1 MRQNRREPFLPT
13 LSGVSL
19 LRSDDPTGPLAS
31 LAVDRLLTDDGPVWW
46 ADAGGH
52 ARTDVLAR
60 VAPSAGLLGRVRVA
74 RAFTA
79 TQHASLLRTLERR
92 VSPDAALVVCPA
104 VDALYRD
111 GDLPEEE
118 PADLLGAAADRLAR
132 IAGTGVP
139 VLLTLRAEDGLS
151 AAVARAVDER
161 VDHEST
167 RFGPRFAGE
176 GFETLVYP
184 RRDGTV
190 QTTLAFWAR
199 VLECRAAAAGGDAGS
214 GRTGTGT
221 NPEIGPGAG
230 IEVGV
235 GAGGSY

>member
-1 MRQNRREPFLPT
+1 MRQNRHEPVLPT

-31 LAVDRLLTDDGPVWW
+31 LAVDRLLTDDGAVWW

-60 VAPSAGLLGRVRVA
+60 VAPSAGLLDRVRVA

-92 VSPDAALVVCPA
+92 VTPEAALVVCPA
-104 VDALYRD
+104 VDARYRD
-111 GDLPEEE
+111 GDLPGGE
-118 PADLLGAAADRLAR
+118 PSDLLGGAADRLAR
-132 IAGTGVP
+132 IAATGVP
-139 VLLTLRAEDGLS
+139 VLLTLRAEDQLS
-151 AAVARAVDER
+151 AAVARVVDER
-161 VDHEST
+161 IEHEST

-199 VLECRAAAAGGDAGS
+199 VLERRASAVADAG
-214 GRTGTGT
+214 TPT
-221 NPEIGPGAG
+221 GAG
-230 IEVGV
+230 TRLDPKPAPELGA